1 MQLGNYE
8 HTWKSEI
15 IESLSR
21 KIAYLGKKSRHI
33 ELNGNSITEKTI
45 NETKNTMNELKSRM
59 EGAEERI
66 CELEDR
72 TKITKSKEEREN
84 RLKE

>member
-1 MQLGNYE
+1 MKKWNN
-8 HTWKSEI
+8 WKSQQKNSI
-15 IESLSR
+15 SC
-21 KIAYLGKKSRHI
+21 KKSRRI
-33 ELNGNSITEKTI
+33 ELNGNSIAEKTI

-72 TKITKSKEEREN
+72 TKIAKSKEEREN